1 MRRVSIHLLL
11 ATTMICTG
19 CTAVAAKPEAMT
31 VQIRLPIH
39 KSPSTVAVAVMGG
52 RDTSAMWTS
61 QIADVDFAQAL
72 LQSVEQSGLFVQA
85 PKDGSAKYLLQ
96 AFIVKINQPMIG
108 LSMTVSMEVD
118 YALARTEPKQVL
130 WQKAVSSTYT
140 APLSEA
146 FVGVTR
152 LRLANEGAARENIE
166 QAIQEM
172 SQLQLE

>member
-1 MRRVSIHLLL
+1 MTRGSVHLLL
-11 ATTMICTG
+11 AAIMFCAG
-19 CTAVAAKPEAMT
+19 CASAAKPEAMIA
-31 VQIRLPIH
+31 QIHLPVH
-39 KSPSTVAVAVMGG
+39 KSPSNIVVAVIGG
-52 RDTSAMWTS
+52 RETQATGAS
-61 QIADVDFAQAL
+61 QISDEDFSHAL
-72 LQSVEQSGLFVQA
+72 RQSIEQSGLFAQA
-85 PKDGSAKYLLQ
+85 LNEGSSKYLLQ